1 MCASLQ
7 RAYDELR
14 KANARLEQDIAV
26 RRQTEDA
33 LRQSEQRF
41 RDYAETAS
49 DWFWETGPDHRFT
62 YLSER
67 IAAFGINRPALIGHQ
82 RWDAAIDRA
91 DEPEKWRRHFQILE
105 RREPFRD
112 LIYKVRH
119 EDGSVGF
126 VATSGK
132 PVFDTGGRF
141 VGYRGGARDA
151 TAAVRADQALREAKE
166 LAEAASRAK
175 SMFLANMSHELRTPL
190 NAIIGMSEMI
200 KTEMLGPVVNAQYR
214 SYAGDIHT
222 SGMHLLGII
231 NEILD
236 LAKIEAGRMEL
247 DESELDL
254 GVVVG
259 DVLRIVAPQAAANG
273 LAVESKLAPHLPHL
287 RADDQAIRRIL
298 FNLLS
303 NAFKF
308 TPRNGKVTVALRQAE
323 NADIELSVADTGI
336 GIAAEDISKLMQ
348 PFVQLD
354 NVYQRKYQGTG
365 LGLALVRSLAQ
376 LHGGSISI
384 ESVPGRGTVVTVWLP
399 AARVVSTR
407 VGDPQLQK

>member
-1 MCASLQ
+1 
-7 RAYDELR
+7 
-14 KANARLEQDIAV
+14 
-26 RRQTEDA
+26 
-33 LRQSEQRF
+33 
-41 RDYAETAS
+41 
-49 DWFWETGPDHRFT
+49 
-62 YLSER
+62 
-67 IAAFGINRPALIGHQ
+67 
-82 RWDAAIDRA
+82 
-91 DEPEKWRRHFQILE
+91 
-105 RREPFRD
+105 
-112 LIYKVRH
+112 
-119 EDGSVGF
+119 
-126 VATSGK
+126 
-132 PVFDTGGRF
+132 
-141 VGYRGGARDA
+141 
-151 TAAVRADQALREAKE
+151 
-166 LAEAASRAK
+166 
-175 SMFLANMSHELRTPL
+175 MFLANMSHELRTPL

-200 KTEMLGPVVNAQYR
+200 KTEMLGPVANPQYR

-222 SGMHLLGII
+222 SGLHLLGII

-247 DESELDL
+247 DERELDL

-259 DVLRIVAPQAAANG
+259 EVLRIVAPQAAANG
-273 LAVESKLAPHLPHL
+273 LAVDSQLAPKLPHL
-287 RADDQAIRRIL
+287 RADEQAIRRIL

-308 TPRNGKVTVALRQAE
+308 TPRGGEVTVALRQAE
-323 NADIELSVADTGI
+323 NGDLELSVADTGI

-399 AARVVSTR
+399 AARVVPTR